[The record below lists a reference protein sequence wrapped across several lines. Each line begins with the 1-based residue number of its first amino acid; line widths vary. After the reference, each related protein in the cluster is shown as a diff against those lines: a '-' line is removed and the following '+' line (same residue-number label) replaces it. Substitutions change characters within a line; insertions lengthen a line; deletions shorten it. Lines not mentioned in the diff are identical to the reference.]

1 MKISNVFIL
10 IAYLLLT
17 SSMTIEAKNLDS
29 GAEIYSDRCVL
40 CHGNKGMGDG
50 YIPMRLKGYP
60 QTSLF
65 ESPKATDKTALVKV
79 ISKGVLIDTV
89 NEYMPPWESELTEEQ
104 ISDLADFVSYLRS
117 DTENALIMLEK
128 HTRKLDKTVRDGRVI
143 FETRC
148 ALCHG
153 KLGLGDGRMA
163 RIIKNPP
170 PADLTKSI
178 LTPHQ
183 MGLIIKLGGQ
193 EVGRSPKM
201 PPWGDFM
208 TDNEVNA
215 VVDFIDTLKD

>member
-1 MKISNVFIL
+1 VKISNVFIL

>member
-10 IAYLLLT
+10 IAYLFLT
-17 SSMTIEAKNLDS
+17 TLTPIEAKNLDS
-29 GAEIYSDRCVL
+29 GAEIYSGRCVL

-65 ESPKATDKTALVKV
+65 ELPKATDKTALVKV
-79 ISKGVLIDTV
+79 ISKGVLTDTV
-89 NEYMPPWESELTEEQ
+89 NEYMPPWESELTQEQ
-104 ISDLADFVSYLRS
+104 ISDLADFVIYLRS
-117 DTENALIMLEK
+117 DTKNALIMLARYTK
-128 HTRKLDKTVRDGRVI
+128 KLDKTVRDGRVI

-153 KLGLGDGRMA
+153 TSGLGDGRMA

>member
-104 ISDLADFVSYLRS
+104 ISDLADFVIYLRS

-128 HTRKLDKTVRDGRVI
+128 HTRNLDKTVRDGRVI